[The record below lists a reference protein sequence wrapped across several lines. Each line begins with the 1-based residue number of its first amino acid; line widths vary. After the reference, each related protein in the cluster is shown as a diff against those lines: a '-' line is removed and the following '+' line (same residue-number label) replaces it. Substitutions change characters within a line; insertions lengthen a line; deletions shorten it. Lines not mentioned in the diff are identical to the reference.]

1 MNAERRLKLN
11 EALIL
16 VGEAKAIIEE
26 VHEQEEGAYENLPE
40 SLQYSARGAAMQG
53 AVSALDDAVNAC
65 EEIDEKL
72 NEAREG

>member
-11 EALIL
+11 EALTL

-40 SLQYSARGAAMQG
+40 SLRLG
-53 AVSALDDAVNAC
+53 C
-65 EEIDEKL
+65 
-72 NEAREG
+72 

>member
-26 VHEQEEGAYENLPE
+26 VHEQEEEAYENMPE
-40 SLQYSARGAAMQG
+40 SIQGSYRGEIMQG

>member
-11 EALIL
+11 EALTL

-26 VHEQEEGAYENLPE
+26 VHEQEEEAFENMPE
-40 SLQYSARGAAMQG
+40 SLQYSARGEAMQG
-53 AVSALDDAVNAC
+53 VTNALDDAVVAC